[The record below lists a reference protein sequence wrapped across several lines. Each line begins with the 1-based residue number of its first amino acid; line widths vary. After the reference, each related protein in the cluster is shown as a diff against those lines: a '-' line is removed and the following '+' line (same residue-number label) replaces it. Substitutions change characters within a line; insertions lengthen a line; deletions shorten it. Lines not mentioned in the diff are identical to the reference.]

1 MRIMLLGAPGA
12 GKGTQA
18 SFICQ
23 YFNIPQISTGDMLR
37 AAVKEGSSLGQK
49 AKQIMAEGKLIPDD
63 IIIPIVEE
71 RLQQSDCANGFLFD
85 GFPRTIGQAEAL
97 KDRKISLD
105 YVIEID
111 VPDEE
116 IIKRL
121 SGRRIHP
128 ASGRVYH
135 IEYNPPAKEGFD
147 DITGEPL
154 IQREDD
160 REDTV
165 RNRLMVYRQQTR
177 PLIDYY
183 QALSDEKSD
192 NIPAFYRISGQGS
205 VEKIKEAILNIL
217 NHKHDAKI
225 KV

>member
-1 MRIMLLGAPGA
+1 MLLGAPGA

-37 AAVKEGSSLGQK
+37 AAVNEGSSLGQK
-49 AKQIMAEGKLIPDD
+49 AKQIMAEGKLIPDN

-71 RLQQSDCANGFLFD
+71 RLQQPDCTNGFLFD

-97 KDRKISLD
+97 KERNISLD

-135 IEYNPPAKEGFD
+135 IEYNPPKNEGID
-147 DITGEPL
+147 DITGEAL

-160 REDTV
+160 QEETV
-165 RNRLMVYRQQTR
+165 RHRLMVYRQQTR

-183 QALSDEKSD
+183 QTLSNQKPG
-192 NIPAFYRISGQGS
+192 NAPAFYRILGQGR
-205 VEKIKEAILNIL
+205 VEEIKEDLLKIL
-217 NHKHDAKI
+217 NHSQEAKT